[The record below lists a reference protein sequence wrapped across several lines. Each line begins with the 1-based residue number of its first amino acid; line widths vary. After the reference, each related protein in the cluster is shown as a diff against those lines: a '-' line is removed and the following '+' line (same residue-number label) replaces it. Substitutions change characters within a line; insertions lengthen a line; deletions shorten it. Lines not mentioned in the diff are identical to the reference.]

1 MGDEAPPVP
10 LRIHFSDV
18 VHKNWSELP
27 PRFTELLPSL
37 GAPEGDV
44 LITHGAGCPADT
56 NICVAGGPAITAEN
70 LRPAL
75 DAGSL
80 KGVVLPHA
88 GIPPNA
94 KATLLAPE
102 FARVKLFNLH
112 HNARPTA
119 EIGIT
124 LMLAT
129 SRRLLPAD
137 RALRQGSWEGKQA
150 AATGAVQCGL
160 GGVVLVLGFG
170 EIGKVVAGTHH
181 LPAPSSE
188 MPREP
193 PLLSPGQ
200 FRAQDFDP
208 SWSFVRSFLTP
219 LVRLF

>member
-18 VHKNWSELP
+18 VHKNWPELP
-27 PRFTELLPSL
+27 SRFTELLPSL
-37 GAPEGDV
+37 GAPEGEV
-44 LITHGAGCPADT
+44 IVTHGAGCPADT
-56 NICVAGGPAITAEN
+56 HVCVAGGPAITPEN

-150 AATGAVQCGL
+150 ATTGAVQCGL

-170 EIGKVVAGTHH
+170 EIGKVVAGTSSPSHAFFFAFRPKPVA
-181 LPAPSSE
+181 LTTVPCGWQGCAP
-188 MPREP
+188 RW
-193 PLLSPGQ
+193 G
-200 FRAQDFDP
+200 
-208 SWSFVRSFLTP
+208 
-219 LVRLF
+219 